1 VHHQS
6 LSIEDDNVIINGE
19 RKKWKDMTPAEKA
32 EVRRSIAQAKEE
44 LSKINHGEIQRQV
57 REAME
62 GARMNREQAMRDV
75 AHARTEVAEAMREI
89 DTHKAELR
97 RAGQDPE
104 KIKATVRASLK
115 AVEAIDID
123 AITRQAMES
132 VNPAQIEAALAAA
145 QEGMRNAEAELN
157 RLEALDRD

>member
-1 VHHQS
+1 
-6 LSIEDDNVIINGE
+6 
-19 RKKWKDMTPAEKA
+19 M
-32 EVRRSIAQAKEE
+32 
-44 LSKINHGEIQRQV
+44 
-57 REAME
+57 
-62 GARMNREQAMRDV
+62 
-75 AHARTEVAEAMREI
+75 AMREI
-89 DTHKAELR
+89 DAHKAELR

-145 QEGMRNAEAELN
+145 KSGMEKAESELN